1 MIHLAQVYVNLLFPV
16 PAIGLAAFGFARDV
30 LNSNNAASSTGHAA
44 HIGGAVAGVAAFAFL
59 RGRGGPRSPLL
70 PGF

>member
-1 MIHLAQVYVNLLFPV
+1 
-16 PAIGLAAFGFARDV
+16 V